1 MNQPTILLVGGS
13 GTGKTYSIRTLL
25 DIGVTPFILCT
36 EPGIESVLG
45 DLPPDKCHWHY
56 VAPGAASWT
65 DLISA
70 SKKVN
75 TLSNDALQKL
85 AGIDKTKY
93 QQFIE
98 ILSACNNF
106 TCDRTGESFGDVMTW
121 GPERAFVLDSLS
133 GLSIAAMNLAVG
145 TKPVRTQPDWGTAM
159 NNLEQFITTLSTAI
173 PCWTVLIA
181 HLEREKDEIS
191 GAVQLMPSTLGQKLS
206 PKIGRFFDDTIHCIR
221 EGKDFRW
228 STITSN
234 VDLKARNLP
243 LSDKI
248 PPSFRQIQL
257 ARDAK
262 ANVYSSQHHLM
273 RGNHDHN
280 N

>member
-1 MNQPTILLVGGS
+1 MNAMPTTLLVGGS

-25 DIGVTPFILCT
+25 DIGVTPFVLCT

-45 DLPPDKCHWHY
+45 DLPPDKCHWQY
-56 VAPGAASWT
+56 IPPGAASWS

-75 TLSNDALQKL
+75 TLSNEALQKL

-106 TCDRTGESFGDVMTW
+106 VCDRTGKSFGDVMSW

-133 GLSIAAMNLAVG
+133 GLSIAAMNLTVG

-159 NNLEQFITTLSTAI
+159 NNLEQFITTFSTAI

-191 GAVQLMPSTLGQKLS
+191 GGIQLMASTLGQKLS

-221 EGKDFRW
+221 EGKEFRW
-228 STITSN
+228 STISTN

-248 PPSFRQIQL
+248 PPSFLQIKL

-262 ANVYSSQHHLM
+262 LAKAAI
-273 RGNHDHN
+273 GGDAK
-280 N
+280 